1 MGEGMRR
8 LLRRGDDVGV
18 ERSEEVKALWGP
30 LFAILAAQLSQ
41 DRLPHLRQ
49 MTPKG
54 FNLLRPS
61 IPTSAKLN
69 ERACCVVG
77 WWFEAWG

>member
-30 LFAILAAQLSQ
+30 LFAILAAQLS
-41 DRLPHLRQ
+41 LLRQ

-69 ERACCVVG
+69 ERACCVAG